1 MVILLLLLVAARAQS
16 QTAPTRVGL
25 DERAMLESLVEDAVA
40 GRNLGGN
47 AWLTWMPHFFRGTD
61 GTTYVPFTLKIEEAA
76 GGFRSAAMYVRF
88 ARRGDAGQGARRADG
103 IQNPVG
109 IPAGELPV
117 NSPERRQGA
126 GAPTASDAS
135 LMLRS
140 LTAKPAAMHPYEAAY
155 RVTPIDKQNSGIVS
169 RSLAVAPGE
178 YDVYVALLDAP
189 RRGEKQRR
197 SAIAKQ
203 QVSVP
208 DLNAPGL
215 RLSSVVVADRI
226 ESLTSPMTKAE
237 QALRPYALGAV
248 ELVPALDNELRQS
261 ETLHLAF
268 VIYGA
273 AGDERGM
280 PDVRVEYRLYQGG
293 DFSERV
299 LGATPPQTL
308 DRTTLPPRFDLR
320 TGGQLAV
327 VQSLPLASFPTGS
340 YRITIRV
347 IDNRS
352 GLTTEETVR
361 FAIL

>member
-1 MVILLLLLVAARAQS
+1 MLLLPLVVTARAQS
-16 QTAPTRVGL
+16 QSGATRVGL
-25 DERAMLESLVEDAVA
+25 DEHAMLKSLVEDAVA

-47 AWLTWMPHFFRGTD
+47 AWLTWMPHFFRGPD
-61 GTTYVPFTLKIEEAA
+61 GRTYVPFTLKIEEAA
-76 GGFRSAAMYVRF
+76 GGFKRAAMYVRI
-88 ARRGDAGQGARRADG
+88 ARRGDAGQDARRADG
-103 IQNPVG
+103 IQNALG
-109 IPAGELPV
+109 IPTGELPI
-117 NSPERRQGA
+117 NSPERRQSA

-140 LTAKPAAMHPYEAAY
+140 LTAKPAPRHPYEAVY
-155 RVTPIDKQNSGIVS
+155 RVTPIETQNSGIVS
-169 RSLAVAPGE
+169 RSLALAPGE
-178 YDVYVALLDAP
+178 YDVYVALLDEP

-208 DLNAPGL
+208 NFNAPGL
-215 RLSSVVVADRI
+215 RLSSVVVADGI
-226 ESLTSPMTKAE
+226 ESLTSPVSKAE

-273 AGDERGM
+273 AVDQDGM
-280 PDVRVEYRLYQGG
+280 PDVRVEYRLYRSS
-293 DFSERV
+293 DLSEGL
-299 LGATPPQTL
+299 LGSTPPQTL
-308 DRTTLPPRFDLR
+308 DRTTLPARFDLR

-327 VQSLPLASFPTGS
+327 AQSLPLASYPTGR
-340 YRITIRV
+340 YRIAIRV

-352 GLTTEETVR
+352 GLTAEDTVR
-361 FAIL
+361 FAIQ